1 MSEIITCRTAAVFS
15 MFQRESNSKEFRFA
29 STINADGSVSVS
41 IADEQVEE
49 ARTFVDGIHA
59 DIDKAEQDRKKNKA
73 QEDKEEILKRAR
85 TTQESTDGKPRRKRR
100 VFSRSKRA

>member
-29 STINADGSVSVS
+29 STITAAGSVSVS